1 MPRGQLNLHP
11 YFCRM
16 GKDKLRKFRENEEMT
31 NVIQPSTN
39 EVRGG
44 FELKG
49 KWAQEQFNNDHGL
62 VLELGCGK
70 GEYTVE
76 LARRNPQQNHLGI
89 DIKGA
94 RLWRGAKTA
103 TEEGLNNVAFLR
115 TRIDWI
121 DQCFAPN
128 EVDEIWITFPDP
140 QIKYKRAKHRLTHP
154 EYLLRYSKF
163 MKKAGT
169 VNLKCDSEYLH
180 GYTHGIVQM
189 LGLKVE
195 EAYHDI
201 HDQIRPNEGIL
212 FDVVTHYERMWLNQG
227 KPTTYLRFT
236 LDGIEEALAM
246 WSKLPNHGE

>member
-1 MPRGQLNLHP
+1 MNIET
-11 YFCRM
+11 YFYRM
-16 GKDKLRKFRENEEMT
+16 GKDKLRKFREIDQMSCVVE
-31 NVIQPSTN
+31 PST
-39 EVRGG
+39 EEARLGLA
-44 FELKG
+44 LKG
-49 KWAQEQFNNDHGL
+49 NWAKDQFANDQGL

-76 LARRNPQQNHLGI
+76 LARRNPHQNHIGV

-121 DQCFAPN
+121 DQCFGPN

-154 EYLLRYSKF
+154 EFLLRYRKF
-163 MKKAGT
+163 LKPGGT
-169 VNLKCDSEYLH
+169 INLKCDSEYLH

-189 LGLKVE
+189 LGLEVE
-195 EAYHDI
+195 EAYHNI
-201 HDQIRPNEGIL
+201 HEQILPNEGIL
-212 FDVVTHYERMWLNQG
+212 FDVVTHYESMWLAQG
-227 KPTTYLRFT
+227 KATTYLRFK
-236 LDGIEEALAM
+236 LDDIEDAM
-246 WSKLPNHGE
+246 AHWANFKK

>member
-1 MPRGQLNLHP
+1 
-11 YFCRM
+11 M
-16 GKDKLRKFRENEEMT
+16 GKDKLRKFRENEEMR
-31 NVIQPSTN
+31 NVVQPTTE
-39 EVRGG
+39 EVRTGMA
-44 FELKG
+44 LKG
-49 KWAQEQFNNDHGL
+49 NWSENQFGNDHGI

-76 LARRNPQQNHLGI
+76 LARRQPHLNHIGV

-103 TEEGLNNVAFLR
+103 TEEGINNVAFLR

-121 DQCFAPN
+121 ENCFGEN

-154 EYLLRYSKF
+154 KYLMKYAKF
-163 MKKAGT
+163 LKPGGT
-169 VNLKCDSEYLH
+169 INLKCDSEYLH

-189 LGLKVE
+189 LGLEVE

-201 HDQIRPNEGIL
+201 YDQIRPNEGIL
-212 FDVVTHYERMWLNQG
+212 FDVITHYESMWLNQG
-227 KPTTYLRFT
+227 KAITYLRFK
-236 LDGIEEALAM
+236 LDGLQEAMAH
-246 WSKLPNHGE
+246 WAQFKK